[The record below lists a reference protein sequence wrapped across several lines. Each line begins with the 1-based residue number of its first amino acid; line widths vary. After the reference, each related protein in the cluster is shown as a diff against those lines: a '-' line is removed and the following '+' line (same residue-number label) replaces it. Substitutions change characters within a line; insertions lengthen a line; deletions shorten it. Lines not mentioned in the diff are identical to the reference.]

1 VDGLDRM
8 AIRFVELDYL
18 NYGGEERLRGLVGDH
33 VGLAV
38 TTEAIPKEE
47 EAVVITSGSGEMR
60 P

>member
-1 VDGLDRM
+1 M

-47 EAVVITSGSGEMR
+47 EAVAITSRSGR
-60 P
+60 